1 MKNICVIS
9 LLVLLAFV
17 VCWAAGYRLNLT
29 RSLPIGLYRITGG
42 PVQRGQLAAFCLED
56 AESIRLAQERGYV
69 AAGSCPSGLR
79 PLLKVVSG
87 LAGDVVGWEKGLISV
102 NGQPLAGTAVV
113 SKDSTGRPAPP
124 SHLVPG
130 VIAPGKV
137 LVLSQ
142 QHRGSF
148 DSRYFGLVPLA
159 ALRPVE
165 PVLTF

>member
-1 MKNICVIS
+1 MKNICAIS
-9 LLVLLAFV
+9 LIVLLGFV
-17 VCWAAGYRLNLT
+17 GCWAAGYRLNLT
-29 RSLPIGLYRITGG
+29 RSLPVGLYRITGG
-42 PVQRGQLAAFCLED
+42 PVQRGKLAAFCLED
-56 AESIRLAQERGYV
+56 AESISLAQERGYL

-79 PLLKVVSG
+79 PLLKVVFG
-87 LAGDVVGWEKGLISV
+87 LAGDVVGLENGLIAV

-113 SKDSTGRPAPP
+113 SRDSKGRPAPP
-124 SHLVPG
+124 SRLVPG

-142 QHRGSF
+142 HHSGSF

>member
-1 MKNICVIS
+1 MKNICAIS
-9 LLVLLAFV
+9 LIVLLGFV
-17 VCWAAGYRLNLT
+17 MCWAAGYRLNLT
-29 RSLPIGLYRITGG
+29 RSLPIGLYRINDG

-56 AESIRLAQERGYV
+56 AEAVSLARVRGYL

-79 PLLKVVSG
+79 PLLKIVSG
-87 LAGDVVGWEKGLISV
+87 LAGDVVGLEKGLIAV
-102 NGQPLAGTAVV
+102 NGYPLAGTTVISTD
-113 SKDSTGRPAPP
+113 SKGRSAPP
-124 SHLVPG
+124 SRLVPG
-130 VIAPGKV
+130 VIAPGRV

-142 QHRGSF
+142 HHSGSF